1 MICWDRFLKCRST
14 IDRINYPYWRFLDAL
29 SHNRYK
35 EIRHIGFCIER
46 AFKITGVTEK
56 DPAFYDRIQKFGL
69 GSFGCVPLFLITRV
83 GARVLC
89 SIVYGLIE
97 LPLPPQSTSKKLTS
111 CRCPNYESSIR
122 IFEDFSW
129 SLNGQDEK
137 DGYGMAT

>member
-89 SIVYGLIE
+89 SIVYGLIG
-97 LPLPPQSTSKKLTS
+97 LPLPHNPHPRSWHPVDARTMNLALGFSKIS
-111 CRCPNYESSIR
+111 HDP
-122 IFEDFSW
+122 
-129 SLNGQDEK
+129 
-137 DGYGMAT
+137 